1 MKARLPFKILYEDR
15 DVIVIDKP
23 AGLLTTHTKL
33 HGRAARESQST
44 AENHLNAYVRKGQA
58 KAAGA
63 YGLFTV
69 LTARRAA
76 S

>member
-1 MKARLPFKILYEDR
+1 MKERLPFKILYEDR

-44 AENHLNAYVRKGQA
+44 AENHLNHT
-58 KAAGA
+58 
-63 YGLFTV
+63 LIT
-69 LTARRAA
+69 
-76 S
+76 